1 MTEIEHGGTTT
12 RSESASTAT
21 ASRQSLSQGHGLGT
35 RGRRGLAIVSL
46 LALAAVVRFL
56 PLYWSPHPAT
66 LDGFQYAWFASET
79 LRTGALPISAFRVDS
94 IVFTGLI
101 TSVSAVVGV
110 DALRVTQPLSS
121 LIGVFGVFTGVAV
134 AHRVAR
140 GFDWARRRVSAAVVA
155 TGAILALNGIFLRRT
170 MDADEEVLF
179 YVLLPLTILALHVWL
194 DDGSHTRRWAVPLG
208 ILLVTLPLA
217 HIFSTL
223 IAGLA
228 IVGLVVA
235 HAVQHPDR
243 RTLLGGGAIAAGFWL
258 YFGGYYQLAATVMQI
273 AYVDRVVAFPG
284 LFLAWGIILVV
295 GVAWVWTTSSRARS
309 LAVVVPLGVF
319 YLVTAVNT
327 LVSVYPG
334 TPQTP
339 TLVLVPVVALA
350 LPLLVG
356 GVGMGLLT
364 PHRSVGAIVVALLA
378 GPLTVIGFS
387 LTASLTPEYVNTA
400 IRAQTFGH
408 LPLAILA
415 GLVIARLLATRTG
428 LETDFASGWSGSGS
442 ADGGRSVLR
451 TAAVALVLL
460 MVVVSVPFAYLNLD
474 TGTYPST
481 TLDSEFEAVG
491 FASDAGDEWATDHSL
506 SRVGVHYYR
515 SDPTVSP
522 TASWLSGGT
531 SPTCRVLS
539 QESWTTSGAHL
550 FPFAPET
557 VSEERYESWLGSRHV
572 VYANTGRDPATVS
585 LPVTA
590 AGQGC

>member
-1 MTEIEHGGTTT
+1 MTEIEHGRTTT

-21 ASRQSLSQGHGLGT
+21 ASRRALSQGHGLGT
-35 RGRRGLAIVSL
+35 RGRRGLAIASL

-140 GFDWARRRVSAAVVA
+140 GFDWPRRRVSAAVVA

-170 MDADEEVLF
+170 MDADEEVMF

-309 LAVVVPLGVF
+309 LAVLVPLGVF

-415 GLVIARLLATRTG
+415 GLVIARLLATRAG
-428 LETDFASGWSGSGS
+428 LETDFAPGRSDSDS
-442 ADGGRSVLR
+442 DGGRSVLR

-506 SRVGVHYYR
+506 SRVGALYYR

-585 LPVTA
+585 LHVTA
-590 AGQGC
+590 AGEGC